1 MFRRLTLACVGI
13 ALCAA
18 GATQLFAAG
27 PETTAA
33 GKAGDYVRSLQNSDG
48 GFPDFATTS
57 TSGATIDASFAF
69 ASLGIDPKTVK
80 TAGKSPADFL
90 ASQAPVYSASSAGAA
105 AKLVLG
111 IATLNLD
118 AASFGGIN
126 PLAVMEAN
134 YNTATGQYGT
144 DLFAQAYFMLA
155 EAALHRPVPA
165 AALTYVEP
173 LQKVDGGWEDCCG
186 FGEDTNTTALVARA
200 LIAAGVPSA
209 DQHIVNA
216 LTYLKASQQA
226 DGGFPYA
233 APGDSDPDSTAFVI
247 QAIVAAGQSVEA
259 GGPWEKSPGKTPL
272 AAMVSF
278 QNQTSGALQFFGTDS
293 PFATYQ
299 GIPGLMLDAFPEQHT
314 FSREATAT
322 ATSATST
329 ATATRTQT
337 STSTATRTQTS
348 TSTATPTSSPTPS
361 ATSTPMPNTATA
373 TARANATSTPATL
386 ATAPV
391 STATPVRSVLGDVAA
406 PTRTSSVLPTTKLP
420 RTGSGPAPDGGIE
433 AWLLLLGG
441 GLVLAGSVGIRRA
454 RR

>member
-33 GKAGDYVRSLQNSDG
+33 GKAGDYIRSLQNSDG

-69 ASLGIDPKTVK
+69 ASLGVDPKTVE

-90 ASQAPVYSASSAGAA
+90 SSQAAAYSAWSAGAA

-111 IATLNLD
+111 IATLNLN
-118 AASFGGIN
+118 ATSFGGIDA
-126 PLAVMEAN
+126 LTLMEAN

-144 DLFAQAYFMLA
+144 DLFAQAYFILA

-259 GGPWEKSPGKTPL
+259 GGPWEKSAGKTPL
-272 AAMVSF
+272 TAMLSF
-278 QNQTSGALQFFGTDS
+278 QNQTNGALQFFGTDS

-314 FSREATAT
+314 FALEP
-322 ATSATST
+322 T

-337 STSTATRTQTS
+337 PTS
-348 TSTATPTSSPTPS
+348 TSTATSTSSPTPS
-361 ATSTPMPNTATA
+361 ATSTPKPHTATA
-373 TARANATSTPATL
+373 TARANATSTPAATT
-386 ATAPV
+386 TAPI
-391 STATPVRSVLGDVAA
+391 STATPARSVLGDVAA

-420 RTGSGPAPDGGIE
+420 STGSGRATDSSINGS
-433 AWLLLLGG
+433 LLLLGG
-441 GLVLAGSVGIRRA
+441 VLALAGSLAIRRG
-454 RR
+454 RP

>member
-1 MFRRLTLACVGI
+1 VIRRLTLACVGL

-33 GKAGDYVRSLQNSDG
+33 GKAGDYVRTLQNSDG

-69 ASLGIDPKTVK
+69 ASLGVDPRTVE

-90 ASQAPVYSASSAGAA
+90 SSQAAAYSASSAGAA

-118 AASFGGIN
+118 ATSFGGIDA
-126 PLAVMEAN
+126 LTLMEAN

-165 AALTYVEP
+165 AALTYVKS

-200 LIAAGVPSA
+200 LIAAGVAPS

-247 QAIVAAGQSVEA
+247 QAIVAAGQLR
-259 GGPWEKSPGKTPL
+259 P
-272 AAMVSF
+272 AAR
-278 QNQTSGALQFFGTDS
+278 G
-293 PFATYQ
+293 
-299 GIPGLMLDAFPEQHT
+299 
-314 FSREATAT
+314 
-322 ATSATST
+322 
-329 ATATRTQT
+329 
-337 STSTATRTQTS
+337 
-348 TSTATPTSSPTPS
+348 
-361 ATSTPMPNTATA
+361 
-373 TARANATSTPATL
+373 
-386 ATAPV
+386 
-391 STATPVRSVLGDVAA
+391 
-406 PTRTSSVLPTTKLP
+406 
-420 RTGSGPAPDGGIE
+420 
-433 AWLLLLGG
+433 
-441 GLVLAGSVGIRRA
+441 RRA
-454 RR
+454 RARRRWPLWCRSRTRRAARCSSLVPIVRSRPTRASQG

>member
-33 GKAGDYVRSLQNSDG
+33 GKAGDYIRSLQNSDG

-111 IATLNLD
+111 IATLNLN
-118 AASFGGIN
+118 ATSFGGIN

-134 YNTATGQYGT
+134 DMPATGQYGT
-144 DLFAQAYFMLA
+144 DLFAQAYFILA
-155 EAALHRPVPA
+155 EAALKRTVPPA
-165 AALTYVEP
+165 SVSYVES
-173 LQKVDGGWEDCCG
+173 LQRVDGGWEL
-186 FGEDTNTTALVARA
+186 FGEDTNTTALVVRA
-200 LIAAGVPSA
+200 LIAAGVPSG
-209 DQHIVNA
+209 DQHIVNGLA
-216 LTYLKASQQA
+216 YLKASQQA
-226 DGGFPYA
+226 DGGFPYI

-247 QAIVAAGQSVEA
+247 QAIVAAGQSAEP
-259 GGPWEKSPGKTPL
+259 GGPWEKSAGKTPL
-272 AAMVSF
+272 TAMLSF
-278 QNQTSGALQFFGTDS
+278 QNQTNGALQFFGTDS
-293 PFATYQ
+293 AFATYQ

-314 FSREATAT
+314 FTQEP
-322 ATSATST
+322 T

-337 STSTATRTQTS
+337 PTS
-348 TSTATPTSSPTPS
+348 TSTATSTSSPTPS
-361 ATSTPMPNTATA
+361 ATSTPRPHTAT
-373 TARANATSTPATL
+373 ATSTPATAPSL
-386 ATAPV
+386 AATA
-391 STATPVRSVLGDVAA
+391 VRSVLGDVATPA
-406 PTRTSSVLPTTKLP
+406 RTSPVLPSTRLP
-420 RTGSGPAPDGGIE
+420 STGSGPATESGISGS
-433 AWLLLLGG
+433 LLLLGG
-441 GLVLAGSVGIRRA
+441 VLALAGSLAIRRG
-454 RR
+454 RP